1 MNYTLNQLQIY
12 LKVVQTMSITK
23 AAEELNL
30 TQPAVSIQIKNFQA
44 QFEIPLIE
52 IIGKK
57 IYVTDFGHEIAKSAE
72 GIIDQVYAINYKTMA
87 FKDKLLGRL
96 KISIVSTGK
105 YVMPYFLTGFLKNNP
120 GVEISM
126 DVTNRE
132 KVFHSLEN
140 NEVDFS
146 LISTDITSPSFDHI
160 EILENDLY
168 LVGNPQ
174 TAPLNPSFAFKEFN
188 QELPLIFRE
197 NGSGTRKVMEGYLK
211 KQGIHDIHVL
221 HQTVEFF
228 LKRFGQCTIETDMRA
243 MHNATRMRVI
253 DHMTAS
259 LIQQIK
265 TYCPS
270 CQAPGFRLQEKVR
283 GLPCGVCGKPTR
295 SVQAELYACQSC
307 SYTESR
313 PPGHGMLKEDPM
325 YCDTCNP

>member
-57 IYVTDFGHEIAKSAE
+57 IYVTEFGLEIAKSAE

-87 FKDKLLGRL
+87 FKDQLIGRL

-105 YVMPYFLTGFLKNNP
+105 YIMPYFLTDFLKTNP
-120 GVEISM
+120 GVEISI

-132 KVFHSLEN
+132 KVFQSLEN

-146 LISTDITSPSFDHI
+146 LISTDINSPSFEYID
-160 EILENDLY
+160 ILDNELY

-174 TAPLNPSFAFKEFN
+174 TANLNPTFAFKEFN

-197 NGSGTRKVMEGYLK
+197 NGSGTRKVMETYLK
-211 KQGIHDIHVL
+211 KQGIHA
-221 HQTVEFF
+221 
-228 LKRFGQCTIETDMRA
+228 LKKLELMSNEAVKQAVMAGLGYSIMPMIGIKNELKNGQLSIIKRSGLPISTTWKLIWHKEKSPSPVAKAFMNYVIENKD
-243 MHNATRMRVI
+243 
-253 DHMTAS
+253 
-259 LIQQIK
+259 QIK
-265 TYCPS
+265 
-270 CQAPGFRLQEKVR
+270 QKHFE
-283 GLPCGVCGKPTR
+283 
-295 SVQAELYACQSC
+295 
-307 SYTESR
+307 
-313 PPGHGMLKEDPM
+313 
-325 YCDTCNP
+325 

>member
-23 AAEELNL
+23 ASEELNL

-87 FKDKLLGRL
+87 FKDQLLGRL

-120 GVEISM
+120 GVEISI

-146 LISTDITSPSFDHI
+146 LISTDINSPSFDHI

-174 TAPLNPSFAFKEFN
+174 TATLNPSFAFKEFN
-188 QELPLIFRE
+188 HELPLIFRE
-197 NGSGTRKVMEGYLK
+197 NGSGTRKVMEAYLK
-211 KQGIHDIHVL
+211 KQGIHVL
-221 HQTVEFF
+221 KKIELVSNEAVKQAVMAGLGYSIMPMIGIKNE
-228 LKRFGQCTIETDMRA
+228 LKNGQLSIIPR
-243 MHNATRMRVI
+243 N
-253 DHMTAS
+253 
-259 LIQQIK
+259 
-265 TYCPS
+265 
-270 CQAPGFRLQEKVR
+270 
-283 GLPCGVCGKPTR
+283 GLPISTSWK
-295 SVQAELYACQSC
+295 LIW
-307 SYTESR
+307 
-313 PPGHGMLKEDPM
+313 HKEKSPSPVAKAFMAYVIENKDEIKKEHFQ
-325 YCDTCNP
+325 

>member
-57 IYVTDFGHEIAKSAE
+57 IYVTEFGLEIAKSAE

-87 FKDKLLGRL
+87 FKDQLLGRL

-105 YVMPYFLTGFLKNNP
+105 YVMPYFLTDFLKTNP
-120 GVEISM
+120 GVEISI

-132 KVFHSLEN
+132 KVFQSLEN

-146 LISTDITSPSFDHI
+146 LISTDINSPSFEYID
-160 EILENDLY
+160 ILENELY

-174 TAPLNPSFAFKEFN
+174 TANLNPTFAFKEFN

-197 NGSGTRKVMEGYLK
+197 NGSGTRKVMETYLK
-211 KQGIHDIHVL
+211 KQGIHA
-221 HQTVEFF
+221 
-228 LKRFGQCTIETDMRA
+228 LKKLELMSNEAVKQAVMAGLGYSIMPMIGIKNELKNGQLSIIKRSGLPISTTWKLIWHKEKSPSPVAKAFMNYVIE
-243 MHNATRMRVI
+243 NKE
-253 DHMTAS
+253 
-259 LIQQIK
+259 QIK
-265 TYCPS
+265 
-270 CQAPGFRLQEKVR
+270 QKHFE
-283 GLPCGVCGKPTR
+283 
-295 SVQAELYACQSC
+295 
-307 SYTESR
+307 
-313 PPGHGMLKEDPM
+313 
-325 YCDTCNP
+325 